1 MVPFPGDGGHSPP
14 RACRAEFLGG
24 RGVEARPERIL
35 QNMIY
40 NFQCAA
46 SPKRPISLAPREP
59 GAESLSSRVA
69 PPSVTNARIQHNL
82 PPSHLAR
89 PSPTRPRPHLRDAQ
103 RRPSFPLPRG
113 GADPPPAGKLPK
125 SWKAQAKL
133 IDARGFAP
141 ALLSAPLPPPRAR
154 GPPCSATEIHSIL
167 DCGPQAGTAM
177 AEGSKSPAPG
187 GSLARTEPRHDCLS
201 FAALPVAARHS
212 TPPKVCG
219 MPPPEE

>member
-1 MVPFPGDGGHSPP
+1 MRCKPQTPHIACTQGTGGGEPLLPRSPPIRHQRPNPTQPAPFPSRSP
-14 RACRAEFLGG
+14 
-24 RGVEARPERIL
+24 
-35 QNMIY
+35 
-40 NFQCAA
+40 
-46 SPKRPISLAPREP
+46 
-59 GAESLSSRVA
+59 
-69 PPSVTNARIQHNL
+69 L
-82 PPSHLAR
+82 PDP
-89 PSPTRPRPHLRDAQ
+89 PRPHLRDAQ

-141 ALLSAPLPPPRAR
+141 ALLSAPLPPPARAR

>member
-1 MVPFPGDGGHSPP
+1 MRCKPQTPHIACTQGTGGGEPLLPRSPPIRHQRPNPTQPAPFP
-14 RACRAEFLGG
+14 
-24 RGVEARPERIL
+24 
-35 QNMIY
+35 
-40 NFQCAA
+40 
-46 SPKRPISLAPREP
+46 
-59 GAESLSSRVA
+59 SR
-69 PPSVTNARIQHNL
+69 S
-82 PPSHLAR
+82 
-89 PSPTRPRPHLRDAQ
+89 
-103 RRPSFPLPRG
+103 PLP
-113 GADPPPAGKLPK
+113 DPPPPPPPRCATAPVVPTASRGCRPTSCGKTPEVLE
-125 SWKAQAKL
+125 STGKADRRERICPRAAL
-133 IDARGFAP
+133 RP
-141 ALLSAPLPPPRAR
+141 APPPRAR